1 MPESTNAL
9 RGGRVGWSVITW
21 SNLDIFIIV
30 GFLHQGEMF
39 PPPEAARDGGGPKFL
54 LEDRTLAFAD
64 L

>member
-1 MPESTNAL
+1 MVGNNL
-9 RGGRVGWSVITW
+9 VQFGR
-21 SNLDIFIIV
+21 FIIV

-39 PPPEAARDGGGPKFL
+39 PPPEAARDVGGPKFL